1 MSMNPSNRAIRF
13 GLRLLLIAPFLGVNV
28 VQADPG
34 AQADPVIARGDHHRV
49 TPLDLDAR
57 MFNAP
62 RSAVIGAI
70 NNPLM
75 LKKMTDS
82 LFAQRVIADQART
95 MGLDKD
101 PVIQAKIREM
111 TDGLLFSERM
121 RLLDKESV
129 PDMTAAAK
137 ERYDAD
143 PQAWSEPEKVA
154 VAHILIREK
163 TRYKDVRGDEEAR
176 KLANDLYRRLKNGES
191 FAELAQ
197 RYSEDP
203 TTAPRGGVLGVY
215 TRGQLTK
222 PFEDAAFKLTEENDI
237 SKPVKSEFGYHI
249 IKLYRHIP
257 QKPHTFAEV
266 KDKLVEQLAAR
277 FRAQR
282 RDEFLIKA
290 REGEHY
296 RLDEAAL
303 KGFADRKRAELKA
316 ARIPEHTESG
326 RKPVD
331 EKGVFARSR
340 GNPEG

>member
-1 MSMNPSNRAIRF
+1 MSMNPSIPAIRF
-13 GLRLLLIAPFLGVNV
+13 NLSLLLTGFFFAVNLA
-28 VQADPG
+28 QAAPG
-34 AQADPVIARGDHHRV
+34 ANTDRAIARGDHHV
-49 TPLDLDAR
+49 VMPLDLEAR

-62 RSAVIGAI
+62 RPAVIGAI

-75 LKKMTDS
+75 LKKMTHS

-111 TDGLLFSERM
+111 IDGLLFSERM
-121 RLLDKESV
+121 RLLDKEPV

-137 ERYDAD
+137 EQYDAD
-143 PQAWSEPEKVA
+143 PEAWSEPEKVA

-163 TRYKDVRGDEEAR
+163 TKYKDVRSEEEAE
-176 KLANDLYRRLKNGES
+176 KLANELYQRLKNGES

-197 RYSEDP
+197 RYSDDP

-215 TRGQLTK
+215 KRGQLTK
-222 PFEDAAFKLTEENDI
+222 PFEDAAFELNEENDI

-257 QKPHTFAEV
+257 KKPRTFDEV
-266 KDKLVEQLAAR
+266 KDKLIERLEAR
-277 FRAQR
+277 YRAQR
-282 RDEFLIKA
+282 RDDFLTKA

-296 RLDEAAL
+296 QLDEAAL
-303 KGFADRKRAELKA
+303 KAFADRKRAELKA
-316 ARIPEHTESG
+316 SRAPEHTE
-326 RKPVD
+326 PVRRPIN
-331 EKGVFARSR
+331 EKGVFVR
-340 GNPEG
+340 GKGG